1 MEQAVQWNVF
11 HSMHD
16 REMETPVRY
25 HARDANPSIKQPDF
39 NAVLYNI
46 EYIPQLHSF
55 LVKISASF

>member
-1 MEQAVQWNVF
+1 MERVPF
-11 HSMHD
+11 HD
-16 REMETPVRY
+16 REMEIPIRY